1 MSKGRK
7 ATAPH
12 LKAIQG
18 TNRPSRE
25 NKEAPEPPREVPE
38 MPQGLTTRAKK
49 YWGDLVGLLDEMGV
63 ITLADQSV
71 LELLCE
77 TYSEWKH
84 LNSTIKTTYK
94 GKTSYLTVSKDGAEM
109 YRAYPE
115 VAQRSDAARRFQ
127 SLLSE
132 FGLTPAARGKVKAI
146 GKEKQSDPWAD
157 I

>member
-7 ATAPH
+7 TLAPH
-12 LKAIQG
+12 LKAVQG

-25 NKEAPEPPREVPE
+25 NKQAPESPKQIPE

-49 YWGDLVGLLDEMGV
+49 YWGELVELLHEMGV
-63 ITLADQSV
+63 ITLADKSV

-77 TYSEWKH
+77 TYAEWKS
-84 LNSTIKTTYK
+84 LNHTIKTSYK
-94 GKTSYLTVSKDGAEM
+94 GKTSYLTITKDGSEM
-109 YRAYPE
+109 YRGYPE
-115 VAQRSDAARRFQ
+115 VSQRADAARRFQ

-132 FGLTPAARGKVKAI
+132 FGLTPAARSKVTAI
-146 GKEKQSDPWAD
+146 GKDKEKDPWAD